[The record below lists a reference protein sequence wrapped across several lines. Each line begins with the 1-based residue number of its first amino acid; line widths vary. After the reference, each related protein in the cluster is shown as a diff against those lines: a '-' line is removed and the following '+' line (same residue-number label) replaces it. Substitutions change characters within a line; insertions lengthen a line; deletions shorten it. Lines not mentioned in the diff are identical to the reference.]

1 MAAAA
6 RSSGAAA
13 LLALG
18 RGETPTRAPRSAK
31 ACFED
36 TRADADAAFD
46 AIVEDRKEAAGP
58 PGPLAMLRPLA
69 AAGGKD
75 PRTEPLRVAAHV
87 AYLEGRRAS
96 IPSLPDIEAL
106 ATALLAVGDAPADG
120 GSGVNGTPLA
130 NQQQGRY
137 YPPRTLQG
145 GITYDEFLAAREG
158 LLRSCPWAEALLTP
172 ELMLSLR
179 RGRRGEVLR
188 QAVLQ
193 RVAVTASIDQALVE
207 LAAFDK
213 GGNGQLTEADLE
225 DFVVELRGSLP
236 GVRDLTDDFFPFYM
250 HMAVSALL
258 FARRRGPTVAMQA
271 LAGSELFG
279 QLVALWKPLAVWS
292 PRPDSAPSSPA
303 LEAAEWSVGGGL
315 EQALPGGAGD
325 ANWFCMGNCV
335 RLYRQYLAL
344 DEDKDGMLC
353 HRELCGHNDGAISSR
368 FVDRLLTTR
377 PTFDGKLDFRGYLDL
392 ALAVER
398 KKDDS
403 SLRLLFAVLDRRSK
417 GALSMADLAFYLEEV
432 GKRLGETTGETA
444 PTSFLVTEWLDL
456 VGPKDADHVTLR
468 DLRACHRGHM
478 ALRVLSDVQMM
489 WMFENRESLEHG
501 AADADVAD
509 DD

>member
-6 RSSGAAA
+6 GSTGAAA

-18 RGETPTRAPRSAK
+18 RGETPACKPRAAD
-31 ACFED
+31 ACFEE

-46 AIVEDRKEAAGP
+46 AIVEDLREAAGP
-58 PGPLAMLRPLA
+58 PGPLALRRPLA
-69 AAGGKD
+69 SAKRKD
-75 PRTEPLRVAAHV
+75 PRTEPLRAAAHV
-87 AYLEGRRAS
+87 AYLEGRRAGLL
-96 IPSLPDIEAL
+96 SLTDIEAL

-120 GSGVNGTPLA
+120 TSGVNGTPVA
-130 NQQQGRY
+130 QQQQGRF

-145 GITYDEFLAAREG
+145 SITYDEFLAAREG
-158 LLRSCPWAEALLTP
+158 LLPSCPWAETALSP

-179 RGRRGEVLR
+179 RGSRGEVLR

-193 RVAVTASIDQALVE
+193 RVAVTAAVDQALVE

-213 GGNGQLTEADLE
+213 DGDGQLTEADLE
-225 DFVVELRGSLP
+225 DFVVALRRSLP

-258 FARRRGPTVAMQA
+258 FARRRGPTVSMQA

-279 QLVALWKPLAVWS
+279 QLVALWRPLAPWE
-292 PRPDSAPSSPA
+292 PASASGPTSPA
-303 LEAAEWSVGGGL
+303 MEAAEWAVGGGL

-344 DEDKDGMLC
+344 DEDKDGMLSR
-353 HRELCGHNDGAISSR
+353 RELCGHNDGAISAR
-368 FVDRLLTTR
+368 FVDRVLASR

-398 KKDDS
+398 KRDDA
-403 SLRLLFAVLDRRSK
+403 SLRLLFGVLDRRGK

-432 GKRLGETTGETA
+432 GRRLGETTGELT
-444 PTSFLVTEWLDL
+444 PTRFLVTEWLDL
-456 VGPKDADHVTLR
+456 VGPTDADNVTLR
-468 DLRACHRGHM
+468 DLRACHKGHM

-489 WMFENRESLEHG
+489 WMFENRESLDHG
-501 AADADVAD
+501 APETEAAD